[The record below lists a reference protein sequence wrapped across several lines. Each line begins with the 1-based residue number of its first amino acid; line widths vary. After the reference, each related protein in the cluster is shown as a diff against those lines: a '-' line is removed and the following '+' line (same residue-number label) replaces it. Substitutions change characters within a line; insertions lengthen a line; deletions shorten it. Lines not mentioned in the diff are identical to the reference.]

1 MDAINGLKIDLR
13 ALPLGSTQ
21 FSAELD
27 ESFFASLQQEEIRRG
42 RVNADITLRR
52 TSQETFEADCCLS
65 GEIEVLCTVCM
76 EPMSLPVEIEETLK
90 IRFGESDLDDGD
102 IITVQ
107 WNKGVLDLSWSL
119 YEQIALSIPIR
130 HVHEEC
136 DSEEEI
142 EEN

>member
-27 ESFFASLQQEEIRRG
+27 DSFFASLQQEEIRQG
-42 RVNADITLRR
+42 RVKADVTLRR
-52 TSQETFEADCCLS
+52 TSQETFEADCRLS

-76 EPMSLPVEIEETLK
+76 EPMSLPIDVEETLK

-107 WNKGVLDLSWSL
+107 WNKGVLDLSWPV
-119 YEQIALSIPIR
+119 YEQIALNIPIR
-130 HVHEEC
+130 HVHTEC
-136 DSEEEI
+136 DDEEET

>member
-27 ESFFASLQQEEIRRG
+27 DSFFASLQQEEIRQG
-42 RVNADITLRR
+42 RVKADVTLRR
-52 TSQETFEADCCLS
+52 TSQETFEADCRLS

-76 EPMSLPVEIEETLK
+76 EPMSLPVDIEETLK

-107 WNKGVLDLSWSL
+107 WSKGVLDLSWPL

-130 HVHEEC
+130 HVHPEC
-136 DSEEEI
+136 DSEEET

>member
-27 ESFFASLQQEEIRRG
+27 DSFFASLQQEEIRQG
-42 RVNADITLRR
+42 CVKADVTLRR
-52 TSQETFEADCCLS
+52 TSQETFEADCRLS

-76 EPMSLPVEIEETLK
+76 EPMSLPIDVEETLK

-107 WNKGVLDLSWSL
+107 WSKGVLDLSWPL

-130 HVHEEC
+130 HVHTEC
-136 DSEEEI
+136 DDEEEI
-142 EEN
+142 EVN

>member
-27 ESFFASLQQEEIRRG
+27 DSFFASLQQEEIRQG
-42 RVNADITLRR
+42 CVKADVTLRR
-52 TSQETFEADCCLS
+52 TSQETFEADCRLS

-76 EPMSLPVEIEETLK
+76 EPMSLPIDIEETLK

-107 WNKGVLDLSWSL
+107 WSKGVLDLSWPL

-130 HVHEEC
+130 HVHTEC
-136 DSEEEI
+136 DSEEET